1 MEIHKETHHGKRSV
15 CLEGGVGVGHGRPF
29 LDEAYL
35 RWAAGAVDKGE
46 HCTRWAIIA
55 VGGDPQH
62 GIRRLNTGVAEPPA
76 DLAPV
81 GRGDRAALE
90 NGEDL
95 VFAEVVSYL
104 VGNMDLQAC
113 RDFSPLTT
121 RRR

>member
-1 MEIHKETHHGKRSV
+1 M
-15 CLEGGVGVGHGRPF
+15 
-29 LDEAYL
+29 
-35 RWAAGAVDKGE
+35 DKGE

-62 GIRRLNTGVAEPPA
+62 GIRRLDAGVAEPPA

-81 GRGDRAALE
+81 GRRDRAALE

-95 VFAEVVSYL
+95 VFAEAVSYL
-104 VGNMDLQAC
+104 VRNMDLQAC
-113 RDFSPLTT
+113 RDFSPLRT